1 LERKLKDE
9 SVVGLAGGSA
19 HLLQSVLAGPPQ
31 KVVVPDDNTAQRVFA
46 IRAAQSERERRSAS
60 SLIERMY
67 ASRGYQSSA
76 LPIEEPP
83 HQKTFL
89 ASEQN
94 IPLGTLT
101 IGTDSPDGLLADS
114 LFPDEVR
121 RFRAEGYRVC
131 EFIKLAMDRRARS
144 TRLLAALFHVA
155 YIYAHRFKKLHRL
168 LIEVNPRHVSYY
180 ETMLGFEVIGTERH
194 NARVDAPAVLLA
206 LDLGHAE
213 EQIRIFGGKP
223 ELAATERSAY
233 PHFFPAMDEAG
244 IVGRLERAEE
254 DVAHVLESIAGVSA
268 VRQAA
273 RRAALNH

>member
-233 PHFFPAMDEAG
+233 PHFFPARDEAG

>member
-1 LERKLKDE
+1 LNDE
-9 SVVGLAGGSA
+9 LVAVIAGGPA
-19 HLLQSVLAGPPQ
+19 HLLQSALVGPPQ
-31 KVVVPDDNTAQRVFA
+31 QVLVPDDTTTQRVFA

-60 SLIERMY
+60 SLIARMY

-89 ASEQN
+89 ASERN
-94 IPLGTLT
+94 MPLGTLT
-101 IGTDSPDGLLADS
+101 IGTDSPEGLLADS

-131 EFIKLAMDRRARS
+131 EFTKLAMDRRARS

-168 LIEVNPRHVSYY
+168 LIEVNPRHVGYY
-180 ETMLGFEVIGTERH
+180 ETMLGFQLIGAERH

-233 PHFFPAMDEAG
+233 PHFFPARDEAG

>member
-1 LERKLKDE
+1 MNNE
-9 SVVGLAGGSA
+9 SVAVFAAGSA
-19 HLLQSVLAGPPQ
+19 HLLQSVLAGQPQ
-31 KVVVPDDNTAQRVFA
+31 QVVVPNDTTAQRVFT
-46 IRAAQSERERRSAS
+46 IRAAQSARERRSAS

-67 ASRGYQSSA
+67 ATRGYQSSA
-76 LPIEEPP
+76 LPLDEPA

-89 ASEQN
+89 ASEHSA
-94 IPLGTLT
+94 PLGTLT
-101 IGTDSPDGLLADS
+101 IGIDSPEGLLADS

-121 RFRAEGYRVC
+121 RFRAQGFRVC

-155 YIYAHRFKKLHRL
+155 YIYAHRFKKLHQL

-180 ETMLGFEVIGTERH
+180 QTMLGFQVIGAERH

-206 LDLGHAE
+206 LDLRHAE

-223 ELAATERSAY
+223 ELASMERSAY
-233 PHFFPAMDEAG
+233 PHFFPARDEDG